1 MHTEIFVE
9 FYRNSIQK
17 AQTDFIDKSLKHLRL
32 KLKTNSHLS
41 EIERK
46 TTKDIK
52 TLSYLNLRLLS
63 SQFLRLNFIIQNMKP
78 EYIMSINL

>member
-9 FYRNSIQK
+9 FYINSIQK
-17 AQTDFIDKSLKHLRL
+17 PQTDFIDKSLKHLRL

-41 EIERK
+41 EVERK
-46 TTKDIK
+46 TRKDSRP
-52 TLSYLNLRLLS
+52 LSYLDLRLLS